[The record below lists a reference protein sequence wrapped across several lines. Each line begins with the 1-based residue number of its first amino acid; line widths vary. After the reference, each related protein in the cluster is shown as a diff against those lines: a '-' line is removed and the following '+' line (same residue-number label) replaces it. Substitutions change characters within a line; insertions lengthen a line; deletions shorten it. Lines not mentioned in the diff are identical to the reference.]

1 MGIRRFE
8 IMRHRFTIKQLDEWS
23 DAEILRVLLN
33 ERLSDATNVYAP
45 MSKRLVRI
53 REKLE
58 RNEPLS
64 NFISG

>member
-1 MGIRRFE
+1 
-8 IMRHRFTIKQLDEWS
+8 MRHRFTIKQLDEWS